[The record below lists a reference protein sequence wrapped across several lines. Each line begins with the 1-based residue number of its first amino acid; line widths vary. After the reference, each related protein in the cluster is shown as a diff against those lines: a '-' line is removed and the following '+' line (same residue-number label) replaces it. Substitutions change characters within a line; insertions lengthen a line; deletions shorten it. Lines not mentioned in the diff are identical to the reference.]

1 MNKIDVILR
10 EAKGKIL
17 TRKEFDS
24 LATKYNFK
32 KDTLRKVM
40 LNKGYLITIFRGVYY
55 LKSHE
60 EKKFN
65 SLKYS
70 PYELLAIGLEKKQIK
85 WYFGLNTALKFL
97 NLTHEVFPVNI
108 VINDKFNRTR
118 PMKIAGSSFFF
129 TKIKPSLFSNLKEIK
144 TNKNIILY
152 YSSLEKTLLD
162 MIYLKRNIDLTEYK
176 FNKFSFIK
184 ESNKYRKNLT
194 VGFLDARSG
203 SQTLRHNRIVKN
215 KLKELLQ

>member
-1 MNKIDVILR
+1 MSKIDTILR

-55 LKSHE
+55 LRSYE

-70 PYELLAIGLEKKQIK
+70 PYELLALGLEKKQIK

-129 TKIKPSLFSNLKEIK
+129 TKIKPSLFSSLNKAK
-144 TNKNIILY
+144 TDKKVILY

-162 MIYLKRNIDLTEYK
+162 MIYLKKNIDLTEYK
-176 FNKFSFIK
+176 FNKFLFIK
-184 ESNKYRKNLT
+184 ESNKYGRT
-194 VGFLDARSG
+194 
-203 SQTLRHNRIVKN
+203 VKN
-215 KLKELLQ
+215 KLKEILQ

>member
-1 MNKIDVILR
+1 MNKIDTILR

-17 TRKEFDS
+17 TRKDFDS
-24 LATKYNFK
+24 LATKYNFDK
-32 KDTLRKVM
+32 NTLRKVM

-55 LKSHE
+55 LRSYE

-70 PYELLAIGLEKKQIK
+70 PYELLALGLDKRGIE

-108 VINDKFNRTR
+108 VINDAFNRTK

-129 TKIKPSLFSNLKEIK
+129 IKLKPSLFFDIKKIK
-144 TNKNIILY
+144 TTNNLLLY

-162 MIYLKRNIDLTEYK
+162 MIYLRKNIDLSEYI
-176 FNKFSFIK
+176 FNKSLLIK
-184 ESNKYRKNLT
+184 ESSKY
-194 VGFLDARSG
+194 
-203 SQTLRHNRIVKN
+203 NRIVK
-215 KLKELLQ
+215 KRIRELL

>member
-1 MNKIDVILR
+1 MSKIDTILR

-55 LKSHE
+55 LRSYE

-70 PYELLAIGLEKKQIK
+70 PYELLALGLEKKQIK

-176 FNKFSFIK
+176 FNKF
-184 ESNKYRKNLT
+184 
-194 VGFLDARSG
+194 
-203 SQTLRHNRIVKN
+203 
-215 KLKELLQ
+215 

>member
-1 MNKIDVILR
+1 MNKIDTILR

-17 TRKEFDS
+17 TRKDFDG
-24 LATKYNFK
+24 LANKYDFD

-40 LNKGYLITIFRGVYY
+40 LNKGYLVTIFRGVYY

-108 VINDKFNRTR
+108 VINDK
-118 PMKIAGSSFFF
+118 
-129 TKIKPSLFSNLKEIK
+129 
-144 TNKNIILY
+144 
-152 YSSLEKTLLD
+152 
-162 MIYLKRNIDLTEYK
+162 LKRNIDLTEYK
-176 FNKFSFIK
+176 FNKFSLIK